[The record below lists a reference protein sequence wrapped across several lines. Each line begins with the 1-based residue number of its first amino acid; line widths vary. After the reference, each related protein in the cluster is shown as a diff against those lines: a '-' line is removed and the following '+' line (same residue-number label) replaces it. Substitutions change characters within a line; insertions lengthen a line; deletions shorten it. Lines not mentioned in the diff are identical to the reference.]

1 MHMGIGIRSDVR
13 SRVGTWERPWTID
26 KKLGPTYT
34 IRTAKRKEPELPV
47 LPSTIY
53 MEPASSVGRRGR
65 SCGLLQMT
73 ARCDACT
80 QAVNWLLQAACSTG
94 SNATCCH
101 MCACFAIGKAC
112 LGKVSHGSESRFIAD
127 RTSPQPTFDCNAR
140 GYFRVILRDW
150 ASSFHPIT
158 IPAPCRTA
166 RVRALGRAPEDR
178 AKLSALKLYHFRA
191 GSRPTEVI

>member
-1 MHMGIGIRSDVR
+1 MGIGIRSDVR

-112 LGKVSHGSESRFIAD
+112 LGKVSHGSESRFIPD
-127 RTSPQPTFDCNAR
+127 RTSPPANIRLQRTR
-140 GYFRVILRDW
+140 ILPSHSPRLGQLV
-150 ASSFHPIT
+150 SSDHDP
-158 IPAPCRTA
+158 RT
-166 RVRALGRAPEDR
+166 VPHGQG
-178 AKLSALKLYHFRA
+178 SSVGQGA
-191 GSRPTEVI
+191 GGQSEVVCA